1 MAVNNFEVRTYL
13 SNQCEEHNIP
23 YFNCGTDGPYANV
36 QAFIPGITTPPIYPK
51 NYKKV
56 VPSCTLKMFPSSIN
70 NCVLWSLN
78 YYEKFFYIKYKKCSN
93 FL

>member
-1 MAVNNFEVRTYL
+1 MMAVNNFEVRTYL

-56 VPSCTLKMFPSSIN
+56 V
-70 NCVLWSLN
+70 
-78 YYEKFFYIKYKKCSN
+78 
-93 FL
+93 